1 MNSININ
8 DSSKIKGDLS
18 KKINAITL
26 LCDGKR
32 FETYVAWSFAKA
44 LNCKKYVIGTKYSKF
59 CNDPSYIII
68 FLNIFFENPRHNA
81 LINPKCMIMQIK

>member
-44 LNCKKYVIGTKYSKF
+44 LNCKKYAIGAKYSF
-59 CNDPSYIII
+59 LFEAQRLYDII
-68 FLNIFFENPRHNA
+68 NIYYKDEA
-81 LINPKCMIMQIK
+81 QKKAEMKKMETKVE

>member
-44 LNCKKYVIGTKYSKF
+44 LNCKKYVIGTK
-59 CNDPSYIII
+59 
-68 FLNIFFENPRHNA
+68 
-81 LINPKCMIMQIK
+81 